1 MPQIICENTS
11 LGYDNRPIVKVA
23 INFDAEQHTITD
35 WKIEE
40 YGQK

>member
-1 MPQIICENTS
+1 MDRKDYAARFA
-11 LGYDNRPIVKVA
+11 LDNRPIVKVA